1 VRHPVGECEIDKSLH
16 RCGCAH
22 AVSRCREDEKIGL
35 FDGIHYA
42 FFLFE
47 KWAKRFI
54 LDAAAAACAEVVQIP
69 WKEEFVDF
77 ILTEIP
83 DKDPPD
89 VICASFVVLSVD
101 YSNYHQFSL
110 P

>member
-1 VRHPVGECEIDKSLH
+1 MRHPVGECEINKRLH
-16 RCGCAH
+16 RSGCAH
-22 AVSRCREDEKIGL
+22 AVSRRREDEDVGL

-47 KWAKRFI
+47 KRTKGFI
-54 LDAAAAACAEVVQIP
+54 FDAAAAACTEVIQIP
-69 WKEEFVDF
+69 WKEEFMNF
-77 ILTEIP
+77 IFTEIS
-83 DKDPPD
+83 DKDLPD
-89 VICASFVVLSVD
+89 IICASFVVLSVD